1 VTTNGRGHNNGARW
15 GRFARWY
22 QRYGAAI
29 AAVIEYSPSRYRGRM
44 AQSDHEAPQGT
55 AELLAAVG
63 ITVTKEGK
71 ARARARLDEAAAR
84 WTPERWAALREQLG
98 LPARAA

>member
-1 VTTNGRGHNNGARW
+1 MT
-15 GRFARWY
+15 
-22 QRYGAAI
+22 
-29 AAVIEYSPSRYRGRM
+29 
-44 AQSDHEAPQGT
+44 QSDHEAREGT

-63 ITVTKEGK
+63 ITVTEEGK